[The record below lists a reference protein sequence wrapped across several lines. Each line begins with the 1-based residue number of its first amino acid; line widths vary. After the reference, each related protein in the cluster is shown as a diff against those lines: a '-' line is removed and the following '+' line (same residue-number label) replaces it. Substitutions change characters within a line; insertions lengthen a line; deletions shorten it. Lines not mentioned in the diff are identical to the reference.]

1 MERLPIILDTDPGID
16 DAAAIAA
23 ALFAPQLDLQL
34 MTTVAGNVSVE
45 KTTRNAL
52 QLLHFWNADV
62 PLAQGAA
69 TPLLRSLRDAAY
81 VHGESGME
89 GYDFVEHDRQPLAK
103 PAFIA
108 LRDALMSAPKPIT
121 LVAIGPLTN
130 IALLLMH
137 YPECTFNI
145 RRLVIMGGS
154 AGRGNFTPNA
164 EFNIAVDPEAAA
176 RVFRSGIEIVMCG
189 LDVTNQA
196 MLTPDYLAAL
206 PALNRT
212 GKMLHALFSHYRSG
226 TMRAGV
232 RMHDLCAI
240 AWLVRPDLFT
250 VKPCFVAVETLG
262 EYTAGTTVVD
272 IEGRMNK
279 PANVQVALDINV
291 SGFQQWVAEVLALAP

>member
-1 MERLPIILDTDPGID
+1 MRLPIILDTDPGID

-23 ALFAPQLDLQL
+23 ALFAPQLDLRL

-69 TPLLRSLRDAAY
+69 TPLLRPLRDAAY

-89 GYDFVEHDRQPLAK
+89 GYDFVGHDRQPLAK

-108 LRDALMSAPKPIT
+108 IRDALMSAPEPVT

-137 YPECTFNI
+137 SPECTFNI

-176 RVFRSGIEIVMCG
+176 RVFQSGIDIVMCG

-196 MLTPDYLAAL
+196 MLTPEYLAAL
-206 PALNRT
+206 PTLNRT

-226 TMRAGV
+226 TMSTGV

-240 AWLVRPDLFT
+240 AWLVSPDLFT
-250 VKPCFVAVETLG
+250 VKPCFVAVETQG

-272 IEGRMNK
+272 IEGRMNR
-279 PANVQVALDINV
+279 PANAQVALDIDIA
-291 SGFQQWVAEVLALAP
+291 GFQQWVADVLALAP

>member
-1 MERLPIILDTDPGID
+1 MRLPIFLDTDPGID

-23 ALFAPQLDLQL
+23 ALFAPELDLQL
-34 MTTVAGNVSVE
+34 MTTVGGNVSVQ

-52 QLLHFWNADV
+52 QLLHFWNADI

-69 TPLLRSLRDAAY
+69 VPLVRAPRDASH

-89 GYDFVEHDRQPLAK
+89 GYDFVEHNRKPLEK
-103 PAFIA
+103 PAFLAI
-108 LRDALMSAPKPIT
+108 RDALMTAPEPIT

-130 IALLLMH
+130 IALLLSQC
-137 YPECTFNI
+137 PECKPNI

-154 AGRGNFTPNA
+154 AGRGNLTPNA

-176 RVFRSGIEIVMCG
+176 QVFQSGLDIVMCG

-196 MLTPDYLAAL
+196 MLTQEYLSTL
-206 PALNRT
+206 PELNRT

-226 TMRAGV
+226 SMQSGL

-250 VKPCFVAVETLG
+250 LKPCFVAVETQG
-262 EYTAGTTVVD
+262 EFTSGTTVVD
-272 IEGRMNK
+272 IDGCLGK
-279 PANVQVALDINV
+279 PANVQVALDLNV
-291 SGFQQWVAEVLALAP
+291 KGFQQWVAEVLALAS